1 MTSTHEL
8 IAGIPSYMAGQI
20 SQNILGHASD
30 ASSLVTDLNEP
41 SRVNGI
47 YYGLNSQEKAMIA
60 DICISGGEIDWVV
73 FSRIYKDDINKAREV
88 LTDLGRKG
96 IVFQGG
102 LTGKDPVILLPS
114 MITRV
119 RADIEC
125 ACPDDLSW
133 KEDRVPETWKHI
145 LMINVLK
152 TLGLKC
158 RVGLEPFKKGW
169 VQLEEKLD
177 SIMDI
182 KHIYWELSSL
192 GCLKDAGGEIM
203 VLGRTSEAIA
213 TEGELRYKLWRFIN
227 SCRPYGIDG
236 EIYTV
241 VSDKTILKSVLE
253 RIIIISLA
261 KITPP
266 VEEILE
272 ISKRLLNEW
281 IGIEIFREDGPGQ
294 YVRFDKRIYKAMDGS
309 EIKDN
314 TFRWKDEVIIQPNME
329 IIVPKDFNLSD
340 HLNIGEI
347 AELVRADVVSIYHI
361 TRQSVLRAI
370 GFSWTAEK
378 IGTFL
383 DKISKHT
390 MPDNILKTISAW
402 TGTISSAR
410 IISGTFLITSDKDKV
425 PHGLDELQPGIF
437 RIPENYEKE
446 MEALLEKRGVLVE
459 HEKLPDDSELA
470 WGRLV
475 PVKPVK
481 QTRQSFARGGLYP
494 YGMVI
499 PLPYGNKGIE
509 MLENVINESRDIII
523 FYPKQG
529 YGESSAHRISPIN
542 IYIRS
547 GAGFMEAINEDSGA
561 AETFEISKI
570 RAILRQELS

>member
-8 IAGIPSYMAGQI
+8 IAGIPTQTAGQI
-20 SQNILGHASD
+20 SRNILGHSSD
-30 ASSLVTDLNEP
+30 ASGLVTDLNEP
-41 SRVNGI
+41 AKINAI
-47 YYGLNSQEKAMIA
+47 YEGLTTREKMMVA
-60 DICISGGEIDWVV
+60 DICISGGEMDWIV

-88 LTDLGRKG
+88 LTGLGRKG
-96 IVFQGG
+96 MVFQGG
-102 LTGKDPVILLPS
+102 LTGRDPIILFPS
-114 MITRV
+114 MVTRA

-125 ACPDDLSW
+125 SSPSDLSFR
-133 KEDRVPETWKHI
+133 EDRVPETWKHI
-145 LMINVLK
+145 LMINALK

-169 VQLEEKLD
+169 TQLEEKLD

-182 KHIYWELSSL
+182 RQIYWELSSL
-192 GCLKDAGGEIM
+192 GCLKETNGEIT
-203 VLGRTSEAIA
+203 VRERISEAIA
-213 TEGELRYKLWRFIN
+213 SEGDLRYKLWRFIN

-241 VSDKTILKSVLE
+241 ISDKTFLKSIIE

-261 KITPP
+261 RITPP
-266 VEEILE
+266 IEEIFE

-281 IGIEIFREDGPGQ
+281 IEIGIFREDSSGQ
-294 YVRFDKRIYKAMDGS
+294 YIRLDDRVYKAFDS
-309 EIKDN
+309 NEIGN
-314 TFRWKDEVIIQPNME
+314 GTYEWKDEVIIQPNME

-347 AELVRADVVSIYHI
+347 AELVRADVVSIYRI

-383 DKISKHT
+383 DRISKHT
-390 MPDNILKTISAW
+390 MPDNIIKTISAW
-402 TGTISSAR
+402 TGTISCAR
-410 IISGTFLITSDKDKV
+410 IIRGTFLLSSDKEKI
-425 PHGLDELQPGIF
+425 PHGLEELQPGIF
-437 RIPENYEKE
+437 RIPDNYERE

-459 HEKLPDDSELA
+459 HEKISEDSELA
-470 WGRLV
+470 WGRLL
-475 PVKPVK
+475 PIKPARK
-481 QTRQSFARGGLYP
+481 ARSSFARGGLYP

-509 MLENVINESRDIII
+509 MLESVINEGRDIII

-529 YGESSAHRISPIN
+529 YGEAVAHRISPIN

-547 GAGFMEAINEDSGA
+547 GSGFMEAINEDSGA
-561 AETFEISKI
+561 AETFEIAKI
-570 RAILRQELS
+570 RAVLKQE

>member
-8 IAGIPSYMAGQI
+8 IAGIPTQTAGQI
-20 SQNILGHASD
+20 SRNILGHSSD
-30 ASSLVTDLNEP
+30 ASGLVTDLNEP
-41 SRVNGI
+41 SKINAI
-47 YYGLNSQEKAMIA
+47 YEGLTTREKMMVA
-60 DICISGGEIDWVV
+60 DICISGGEMDWIV

-88 LTDLGRKG
+88 LTGLGRKG
-96 IVFQGG
+96 MVFQGG
-102 LTGKDPVILLPS
+102 LTGRDPIILFPS
-114 MITRV
+114 MVTRA

-125 ACPDDLSW
+125 SSPSDLSFR
-133 KEDRVPETWKHI
+133 EDRVPETWKHI
-145 LMINVLK
+145 LMINALK

-169 VQLEEKLD
+169 TQLEEKLD

-182 KHIYWELSSL
+182 RQIYWELSSL
-192 GCLKDAGGEIM
+192 GCLKETNGEIT
-203 VLGRTSEAIA
+203 VRERISEAIA
-213 TEGELRYKLWRFIN
+213 SEGDLRYKLWRFIN

-241 VSDKTILKSVLE
+241 ISDKTFLKSIIE

-261 KITPP
+261 RITPP
-266 VEEILE
+266 IEEIFE

-281 IGIEIFREDGPGQ
+281 IEIGIFREDSSGK
-294 YVRFDKRIYKAMDGS
+294 YIRLDDRVYKAFDS
-309 EIKDN
+309 NEIGN
-314 TFRWKDEVIIQPNME
+314 GTYEWKDEVIIQPNME

-347 AELVRADVVSIYHI
+347 AELVRADVVSIYRI

-383 DKISKHT
+383 DRISKHT
-390 MPDNILKTISAW
+390 MPDNIIKTISAW
-402 TGTISSAR
+402 TGTISCAR
-410 IISGTFLITSDKDKV
+410 IIRGTFLLSSDKEKI
-425 PHGLDELQPGIF
+425 PHGLEELQPGIF
-437 RIPENYEKE
+437 RIPDNYERE

-459 HEKLPDDSELA
+459 HEKISEDSELA
-470 WGRLV
+470 WGRLL
-475 PVKPVK
+475 PIKPARK
-481 QTRQSFARGGLYP
+481 ARSSFTRGGLYP

-509 MLENVINESRDIII
+509 MLESVINEGRDIII

-529 YGESSAHRISPIN
+529 YGEAVAHRISPIN

-547 GAGFMEAINEDSGA
+547 GSGFMEAINEDSGA
-561 AETFEISKI
+561 AETFEIAKI
-570 RAILRQELS
+570 RAVLKQE

>member
-20 SQNILGHASD
+20 SRNILGHSSD
-30 ASSLVTDLNEP
+30 ASGLVTDLNEP
-41 SRVNGI
+41 SRINVIYNG
-47 YYGLNSQEKAMIA
+47 LTSQEKALIA
-60 DICISGGEIDWVV
+60 DICVSGGEMDWIV

-88 LTDLGRKG
+88 LTGLGRKG

-102 LTGKDPVILLPS
+102 LTGRDPVILLPS
-114 MITRV
+114 MIARV

-125 ACPDDLSW
+125 ASPNDLSL
-133 KEDRVPETWKHI
+133 KEDRVPEIWKHI
-145 LMINVLK
+145 LMINALK

-169 VQLEEKLD
+169 GQLEEKLD

-213 TEGELRYKLWRFIN
+213 NEGELRYKLWRFIN

-236 EIYTV
+236 ELYTV
-241 VSDKTILKSVLE
+241 VSDRTLLKSVLE

-266 VEEILE
+266 IEEIFE

-281 IGIEIFREDGPGQ
+281 IEIGIFMEDSSGD
-294 YVRFDKRIYKAMDGS
+294 YVRFDDRIYKAMDGS
-309 EIKDN
+309 EIKAG
-314 TFRWKDEVIIQPNME
+314 TYKWKDDVIIQPDME

-347 AELVRADVVSIYHI
+347 AELIRADVVSIYRI

-370 GFSWTAEK
+370 GFSWTTEK
-378 IGTFL
+378 ITTFL

-390 MPDNILKTISAW
+390 MPDNIIKTISAW
-402 TGTISSAR
+402 TGTISCAR

-425 PHGLDELQPGIF
+425 PHGLDELHPGIF
-437 RIPENYEKE
+437 RIPENYERE

-470 WGRLV
+470 WGRLL
-475 PVKPVK
+475 PIKPLK
-481 QTRQSFARGGLYP
+481 QPRQSFARGGLYP

-509 MLENVINESRDIII
+509 MLENVINEGRDIII
-523 FYPKQG
+523 FYPKEG

-561 AETFEISKI
+561 AETFEVSKI
-570 RAILRQELS
+570 RAILRQELN